1 MYEKIGSK
9 IKILAKVMFFIGSF
23 GSIMAGV
30 AFMIDKNEFNFIG
43 IIILVV
49 GIILSLATSWILY
62 GFGELIE
69 KTSFIATHVYSSKNQ
84 KKENI
89 NIDCNRINEFEKLR
103 FNGLISEE
111 EFQKILYTIEDNN
124 Q

>member
-43 IIILVV
+43 IIILVA
-49 GIILSLATSWILY
+49 GIILSLVTTWLLY

-69 KTSFIATHVYSSKNQ
+69 KTSFIATNVYSSKNQ

>member
-43 IIILVV
+43 IIILVA
-49 GIILSLATSWILY
+49 GIILSLVTTWLLY

-69 KTSFIATHVYSSKNQ
+69 KTSFIAMNVYSSKNQ

-111 EFQKILYTIEDNN
+111 EFQKILYTIEDDN

>member
-9 IKILAKVMFFIGSF
+9 IKVLAKVMFFIGSF

-69 KTSFIATHVYSSKNQ
+69 KTSFIATNVYSSKNQ

>member
-69 KTSFIATHVYSSKNQ
+69 KTSFIATNVYSSKNQ

>member
-69 KTSFIATHVYSSKNQ
+69 KTSFIATNVYRSKNQ

>member
-1 MYEKIGSK
+1 MYDKIGSK

-69 KTSFIATHVYSSKNQ
+69 KTSFIATNVYSSKNQ

-103 FNGLISEE
+103 FKGLITEDE
-111 EFQKILYTIEDNN
+111 YQKVLYAINEDVE
-124 Q
+124 